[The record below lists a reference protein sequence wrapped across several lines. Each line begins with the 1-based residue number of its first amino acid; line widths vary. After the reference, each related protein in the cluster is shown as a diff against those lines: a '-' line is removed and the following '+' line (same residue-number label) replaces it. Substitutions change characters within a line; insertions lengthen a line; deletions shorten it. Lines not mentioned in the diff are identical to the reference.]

1 MLHSKSA
8 INTKLARYSTLAG
21 NPKLAGSALIL
32 VAALMG
38 AAAYAQDA
46 TPPKPPHGGFDFAT
60 LDADKDGK
68 VTKAEVE
75 AFRAAKVKE
84 IDANADGKI
93 SADEL
98 AAPRIAAS
106 TDRIKARSAEMVKK
120 MDTDGDGL
128 LSAAE
133 MAARPGPEMLFDRID
148 ANADGAVTQDEVDA
162 ARKAMHEK
170 HGKGHGKHGKDGH
183 GKPRPPMEDD
193 MMGGPDGGPDGGNEP
208 AN

>member
-1 MLHSKSA
+1 MSK
-8 INTKLARYSTLAG
+8 N
-21 NPKLAGSALIL
+21 KLAGSALIL

-46 TPPKPPHGGFDFAT
+46 TPAKPMHGPFDFAT

-75 AFRAAKVKE
+75 AFRAAKVKAM
-84 IDANADGKI
+84 DANADGKI

-98 AAPRIAAS
+98 SAARIAAA
-106 TDRIKARSAEMVKK
+106 TDRIKARSAEMVKAL
-120 MDTDGDGL
+120 DSDGDGM

-133 MAARPGPEMLFDRID
+133 MAARPGPERLFDRID
-148 ANADGAVTQDEVDA
+148 ANGDGAVTQDEVDA
-162 ARKAMHEK
+162 AQKAMHEK
-170 HGKGHGKHGKDGH
+170 HGWGHGKHGKH
-183 GKPRPPMEDD
+183 RPPMMEDD
-193 MMGGPDGGPDGGNEP
+193 MGGPDEGDDP

>member
-1 MLHSKSA
+1 MLNSTPG
-8 INTKLARYSTLAG
+8 INSKLARYRTLAG

-32 VAALMG
+32 AAALMG

-46 TPPKPPHGGFDFAT
+46 TPPKPPHGEFDFAT

-75 AFRAAKVKE
+75 ALRAARVKAM
-84 IDANADGKI
+84 DANADGKI

-98 AAPRIAAS
+98 AAPRIAAAG
-106 TDRIKARSAEMVKK
+106 DRIKARSAERVKK
-120 MDTDGDGL
+120 MDSDGDGL

-183 GKPRPPMEDD
+183 GKHRPAMEDD
-193 MMGGPDGGPDGGNEP
+193 MMGGPDGGDDP

>member
-1 MLHSKSA
+1 MNIEKM
-8 INTKLARYSTLAG
+8 ARS
-21 NPKLAGSALIL
+21 NKLAGSALIL

-46 TPPKPPHGGFDFAT
+46 TPPNPHGGSFDFT
-60 LDADKDGK
+60 VLDADKDGK

-75 AFRAAKVKE
+75 AFRAAKVKAM
-84 IDANADGKI
+84 DANADGKI
-93 SADEL
+93 SAEEL

-106 TDRIKARSAEMVKK
+106 TAKITARSAEMVKR
-120 MDTDGDGL
+120 MDADGDGM

-133 MAARPGPEMLFDRID
+133 MATRPGPEMMFDKID
-148 ANADGAVTQDEVDA
+148 SNADGAVTQEEVDA
-162 ARKAMHEK
+162 ARKTMHEK

-193 MMGGPDGGPDGGNEP
+193 MMGGPDDGPDAGVDP

>member
-1 MLHSKSA
+1 MLMSTSA
-8 INTKLARYSTLAG
+8 INTKLARYSKLAG
-21 NPKLAGSALIL
+21 HPKLAGSALIL
-32 VAALMG
+32 AAALMG

-60 LDADKDGK
+60 LDTDKDGK
-68 VTKAEVE
+68 VTKAEV
-75 AFRAAKVKE
+75 AALRAAKVKAM
-84 IDANADGKI
+84 DANADGKI

-98 AAPRIAAS
+98 AAPRIAAA
-106 TDRIKARSAEMVKK
+106 TDRINARAAEMVET
-120 MDTDGDGL
+120 MDSDGDEL

-133 MAARPGPEMLFDRID
+133 MATRPGPEMVFDRID

-183 GKPRPPMEDD
+183 GKHRPPMMED
-193 MMGGPDGGPDGGNEP
+193 MMGGPDAGPDAGDDP

>member
-1 MLHSKSA
+1 MLNSKTA
-8 INTKLARYSTLAG
+8 INSKTADNTKPSRYRKLAG
-21 NPKLAGSALIL
+21 NPRLAGSALIL
-32 VAALMG
+32 VAGLMG

-46 TPPKPPHGGFDFAT
+46 TPPKPSHGGFDFAT

-68 VTKAEVE
+68 VTKAEVD
-75 AFRAAKVKE
+75 AFRAAKVKAM
-84 IDANADGKI
+84 DANADGKI

-106 TDRIKARSAEMVKK
+106 TDRIKVRSAEMVKK
-120 MDTDGDGL
+120 MDSDGDGM

-133 MAARPGPEMLFDRID
+133 MAARPGPEMLFDKID

-170 HGKGHGKHGKDGH
+170 HGKGKHGKHGKH
-183 GKPRPPMEDD
+183 RPPMMDD
-193 MMGGPDGGPDGGNEP
+193 MMGGPDEGDDP

>member
-1 MLHSKSA
+1 MLNTTSA
-8 INTKLARYSTLAG
+8 INTKMARLRSLAA

-75 AFRAAKVKE
+75 SFRAGKVKAM
-84 IDANADGKI
+84 DANADGKL
-93 SADEL
+93 SAEEL
-98 AAPRIAAS
+98 AAPRIASA
-106 TDRIKARSAEMVKK
+106 TDRINTRSADMVKK
-120 MDTDGDGL
+120 MDSDGDGM

-133 MAARPGPEMLFDRID
+133 MATRPGPEKIFDRID

-162 ARKAMHEK
+162 ARKAMQEK
-170 HGKGHGKHGKDGH
+170 RGKGGHGKEGH

-193 MMGGPDGGPDGGNEP
+193 MMGGPDDGPDAGDDP

>member
-1 MLHSKSA
+1 MFNNTSA
-8 INTKLARYSTLAG
+8 INAKLAGYGKMAST
-21 NPKLAGSALIL
+21 PKVAGSALIL

-38 AAAYAQDA
+38 AAAFAQDA
-46 TPPKPPHGGFDFAT
+46 KPKPPHEKFDFAT

-75 AFRAAKVKE
+75 AFRAAKVKAM
-84 IDANADGKI
+84 DANADGKI

-98 AAPRIAAS
+98 AAPRIAAA
-106 TDRIKARSAEMVKK
+106 TDRINQRSADMVKD
-120 MDTDGDGL
+120 MDSDGDGL
-128 LSAAE
+128 LTAAE
-133 MAARPGPEMLFDRID
+133 MATRPGPEKLFDRID

-170 HGKGHGKHGKDGH
+170 HGKGHGKHGK
-183 GKPRPPMEDD
+183 PRPPMEDD
-193 MMGGPDGGPDGGNEP
+193 MGGPDDGPDAGNDP